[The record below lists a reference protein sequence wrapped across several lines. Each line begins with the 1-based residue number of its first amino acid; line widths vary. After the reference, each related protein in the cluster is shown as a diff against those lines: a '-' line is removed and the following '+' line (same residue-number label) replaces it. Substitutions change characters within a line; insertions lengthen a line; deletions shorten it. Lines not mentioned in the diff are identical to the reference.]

1 MILMTRSHDKILLLL
16 MRWSNKSDHQSDATN
31 KFDMTARDPPKYGTH
46 PHSTPTVFENHSKI
60 SHWVLLHAVK

>member
-46 PHSTPTVFENHSKI
+46 PTQLQHSV
-60 SHWVLLHAVK
+60 